1 MSRQCRLPVSFHLKG
16 FSLIELMVSLTIG
29 LIIAIAA
36 FSAYLGSS
44 SASKMAEAQG
54 RMNEDAQAALSI
66 LTQQIR
72 MAQNNPN
79 QAGRT
84 KDARFNPI
92 YSSYPYSSTT
102 YSTSPPAFA
111 LSLYSIRGCDG
122 VFTNTTTATNLNNLT
137 CTAGTNTSPDAIA
150 INYEAD
156 AFNSVA
162 TTVQVPTDCLGI
174 GLNQITVTF
183 PATTSP
189 GPYSTFPYYV
199 ADNRFYIATSASGAS
214 SPGLYCQG
222 NGVNGDGSAS
232 TAKLIVENIE
242 DMQFNYG
249 LVNKS
254 NSPLDSPAPS
264 VAGYLTADQVSNDTR
279 LNPLSIDARWSKVV
293 SVQVCVLVRSELLVA
308 SNMASAS
315 YFMCDGTLN
324 NAPPDL
330 RLRRAYYATVVLRN
344 RRP

>member
-1 MSRQCRLPVSFHLKG
+1 MSRQCRLPVSYRLKG

-72 MAQNNPN
+72 MAENNPN

-84 KDARFNPI
+84 KDTRFNPI

-122 VFTNTTTATNLNNLT
+122 VFTNTTTASNLNNLT
-137 CTAGTNTSPDAIA
+137 CTAGANTSPDAIA

-156 AFNSVA
+156 AFNSVS
-162 TTVQVPTDCLGI
+162 TTARVPTDCLGI
-174 GLNQITVTF
+174 GLNQITATF
-183 PATTSP
+183 PAATSP
-189 GPYSTFPYYV
+189 GPYSTFAYYV
-199 ADNRFYIATSASGAS
+199 ADNRFYIATSASGA

-232 TAKLIVENIE
+232 TSKLLVENIE

-254 NSPLDSPAPS
+254 NSPRDTPTPS
-264 VAGYLTADQVSNDTR
+264 VAGYVTADQVNNDNR
-279 LNPLSIDARWSKVV
+279 LDPLAIDVRWSKVV
-293 SVQVCVLVRSELLVA
+293 SVQVCVLVRSEALVV
-308 SNMASAS
+308 SNTASAS
-315 YFMCDGTLN
+315 YLKCDGTRN
-324 NAPPDL
+324 DTPPDL
-330 RLRRAYYATVVLRN
+330 RLRRAYYTTVVLRN
-344 RRP
+344 RRL